1 MHTAPLIGVTLGDP
15 AGIGPEIAIRAAQ
28 AVRSAASP
36 CCRPVVLG
44 DRAVVEHTVE
54 RLSAGLRPYA
64 WQAGDAY
71 PSDVNRLPV
80 LAVSALDGK
89 APMPGRPTPAGGDAA
104 YRAVD
109 AGVRLAMNGDL
120 DGLVTAPVCKAMWHA
135 AGHRYPG
142 HTELLARLT
151 RTPEVR
157 MMLVGRGL
165 RVILVTTH
173 LRLAAVPAALSIERI
188 ATTVTLAAAHLRR
201 FHGLDRPR
209 LAVAALNPHAGEA
222 GAFGDEECRVIEPAV
237 AHAREDGVDVAGPLS
252 ADTVFVRATGG
263 EFDGV
268 VCQYHDQALIPLK
281 LLAWEEGVNVTLG
294 LPIVRTAPD
303 HGTAFDIAGRN
314 AASPRSMSA
323 ALNLATDMAR
333 TRKAS
338 GQ

>member
-1 MHTAPLIGVTLGDP
+1 MHPAPLIGVTLGDP
-15 AGIGPEIAIRAAQ
+15 AGIGPEVAIRAAQ
-28 AVRSAASP
+28 AVRSVATP
-36 CCRPVVLG
+36 TCRPVVLG
-44 DRAVVEHTVE
+44 DRSVVEETVE

-64 WQAGDAY
+64 WQAGDSY
-71 PSDVNRLPV
+71 PSDPNRLPV
-80 LAVSALDGK
+80 LAVSTLD
-89 APMPGRPTPAGGDAA
+89 AAARMPGRPTPAGGDAA
-104 YRAVD
+104 YRCVE
-109 AGVRLAMNGDL
+109 AGVRLSMNGAL

-165 RVILVTTH
+165 RVMLVTTH

-188 ATTVTLAAAHLRR
+188 ATTIALAEAHLRR
-201 FHGLDRPR
+201 FHGLERPR

-222 GAFGDEECRVIEPAV
+222 GAFGNEECRMIEPAV
-237 AHAREDGVDVAGPLS
+237 AGAREGGTDVVGPLS
-252 ADTVFVRATGG
+252 ADTVFVRATRG

-314 AASPRSMSA
+314 EASPRSMSA
-323 ALNLATDMAR
+323 ALNLAADMAR
-333 TRKAS
+333 IRKAS